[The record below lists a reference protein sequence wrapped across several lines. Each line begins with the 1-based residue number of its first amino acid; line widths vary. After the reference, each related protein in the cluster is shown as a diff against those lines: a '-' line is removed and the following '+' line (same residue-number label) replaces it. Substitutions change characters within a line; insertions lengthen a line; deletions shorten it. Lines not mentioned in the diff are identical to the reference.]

1 MTNYRRFKI
10 PGATY
15 FFTLWLEDRES
26 RLLVDRIGELRAAYA
41 LTARELPVECRAMV
55 VLPNHLH
62 AIWTEPA
69 GEVNYSERWRRIK
82 ARFSHLVGPA
92 MQINDS
98 KLRKRERGIWQRR
111 FWEHTIRDEVE
122 LAEMIAYCEVNPVK
136 HGLVARAEDWPY
148 SSFFRKMGNI
158 AHPTGEASVNKS

>member
-15 FFTLWLEDRES
+15 FFTLCLEERGS
-26 RLLVDRIGELRAAYA
+26 RLLVDRIADLRSAYA
-41 LTARELPVECRAMV
+41 QTVRELPVFCPAMV
-55 VLPNHLH
+55 VLPDHLH

-92 MQINDS
+92 FVVNHS
-98 KLRKRERGIWQRR
+98 KARKREAGVWQRR
-111 FWEHTIRDEVE
+111 FWEHTVRDEAE
-122 LAEMIAYCEVNPVK
+122 LRAAMVYCQMNPVK
-136 HGLVARAEDWPY
+136 HGLVTCPEDWPY
-148 SSFFRKMGNI
+148 SSYVRRMGNI
-158 AHPTGEASVNKS
+158 AHPTGSTVVSEN